1 MTNAARS
8 VLVTLQIRTLT
19 RADVR
24 AAGGEDIAAAVADVR
39 AVLGLLRAGQ
49 AEMPAETS
57 LALDMGAADA
67 RVYALPAGLGAPYD
81 TVGVKWTAH
90 RTAHA
95 GSPRIVALTV
105 VNDRHTGL
113 PLGIVESASLTAT
126 RTAAVSAV
134 ALQTVAP
141 VTPKTVALLGA
152 GTQAQ
157 AHLAMLATLFPGLA
171 ALRVWN
177 RTPAQREAM
186 LTLTLPWPVVC
197 CDDLQ
202 DAVEGCD
209 AVIACTAAASP
220 ILDAWAVRP
229 GRIILQIGY
238 DEASFAAIDAST
250 AVVVDLWGE
259 FWRASAK
266 SLFRMTRAGK
276 FDAGRVS
283 ADLAAAVHGG
293 WRPQSHDA
301 VYFNSFGLNV
311 FDVALATRVL
321 REAAAR
327 NLGRMVPLFDLD
339 AEPREE
345 R

>member
-1 MTNAARS
+1 MTLLIRS
-8 VLVTLQIRTLT
+8 LT
-19 RADVR
+19 RDEVR

-39 AVLGLLRAGQ
+39 AVLGLLRAGE

-57 LALDMGAADA
+57 LPLDMGAADA
-67 RVYALPAGLGAPYD
+67 RIYALPAGLGAPYD

-90 RTAHA
+90 RAASA
-95 GSPRIVALTV
+95 GDPRIVSLTL
-105 VNDRHTGL
+105 VNDRRTGL

-134 ALQTVAP
+134 ALQTAAP
-141 VTPKTVALLGA
+141 TPPRHVTLLGA
-152 GTQAQ
+152 GTQAR
-157 AHLAMLATLFPGLA
+157 AHLAMLAILFPNLA
-171 ALRVWN
+171 ALSVWD
-177 RTPAQREAM
+177 RTPARLDAM
-186 LTLTLPWPVVC
+186 LARDLPWPVARHAA
-197 CDDLQ
+197 LH
-202 DAVEGCD
+202 DAVEGSD
-209 AVIACTAAASP
+209 AVIACTAASQP

-229 GRIILQIGY
+229 GRIVLQIGY

-266 SLFRMTRAGK
+266 SLFRMTRAGR
-276 FDAGRVS
+276 FDASKVS

-293 WRPQSHDA
+293 WRPKADDA

-321 REAAAR
+321 RDAAAK
-327 NLGRMVPLFDLD
+327 NLGRMVPLLGPGG
-339 AEPREE
+339 E
-345 R
+345 

>member
-1 MTNAARS
+1 MALHVRS
-8 VLVTLQIRTLT
+8 LSR
-19 RADVR
+19 DEVR

-39 AVLGLLRAGQ
+39 TVLGLLRDGR

-57 LALDMGAADA
+57 LPLDMRAVDA

-90 RTAHA
+90 RASDA
-95 GSPRIVALTV
+95 GDPRIVSLTLI
-105 VNDRHTGL
+105 NDRRTGL
-113 PLGIVESASLTAT
+113 PLGLVESASLTAT

-134 ALQTVAP
+134 ALQTGAP
-141 VTPKTVALLGA
+141 VTPKRAALLGA
-152 GTQAQ
+152 GAQAR
-157 AHLAMLATLFPGLA
+157 AHLAMLAARFPDLA
-171 ALRVWN
+171 ELRVWN
-177 RTPAQREAM
+177 RTSARLDAM
-186 LTLTLPWPVVC
+186 LARDLPWPVVRSAT
-197 CDDLQ
+197 LR
-202 DAVEGCD
+202 DAVEGSD

-229 GRIILQIGY
+229 GRIILQVGY

-250 AVVVDLWGE
+250 AVLVDLWGE

-276 FDAGRVS
+276 FDASRVA
-283 ADLAAAVHGG
+283 ADLATAVHGG
-293 WRPQSHDA
+293 WRPKPDDA

-321 REAAAR
+321 RVAEAKK
-327 NLGRMVPLFDLD
+327 LGQLVALL
-339 AEPREE
+339 
-345 R
+345 